1 MSRPIFYDNFL
12 RTLSC
17 KIVSFFNL
25 GTCEL
30 IDESITLKWNESSI
44 VKTVFNMQGSCVPEE
59 GRRPTSFET

>member
-25 GTCEL
+25 GACEL

-44 VKTVFNMQGSCVPEE
+44 VKTVFNMQGSCVPE